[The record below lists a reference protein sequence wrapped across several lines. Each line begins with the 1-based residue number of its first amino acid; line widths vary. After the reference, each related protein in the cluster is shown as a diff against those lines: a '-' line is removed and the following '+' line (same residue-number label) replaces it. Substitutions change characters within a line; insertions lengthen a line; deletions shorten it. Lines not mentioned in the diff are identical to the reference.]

1 MDDQLGDLA
10 LIELALDAAR
20 VVDDFV
26 RSVVELAGGELGG
39 GRDVHRS
46 WTQRKLG
53 SWLYG
58 ERDLARGFAS
68 LHDREQLRKAADAAD
83 ELVVAVQRLSS
94 GGAVASGARAA
105 VAELGVATIPA
116 TLRQPEVR
124 GASPGLRD
132 VHAQLAR
139 VTNVLHE
146 ARTRALLEAMR
157 SARPPDP

>member
-1 MDDQLGDLA
+1 MGDLA

-58 ERDLARGFAS
+58 ERDIARGFAS
-68 LHDREQLRKAADAAD
+68 LHDRDQLLKAARAAD
-83 ELVVAVQRLSS
+83 ELVA
-94 GGAVASGARAA
+94 AVAALGNGGLTASRARAA
-105 VAELGVATIPA
+105 AAETGVETIPA
-116 TLRQPEVR
+116 TLRKPELR
-124 GASPGLRD
+124 GSSPEL
-132 VHAQLAR
+132 VSLHAQLAR
-139 VTNVLHE
+139 VIGVLNE
-146 ARTRALLEAMR
+146 ARTRALLETLRA
-157 SARPPDP
+157 ARPPEP

>member
-1 MDDQLGDLA
+1 VAERPTDLT
-10 LIELALDAAR
+10 LIELAIDAAR

-58 ERDLARGFAS
+58 ERQLARGFAAR
-68 LHDREQLRKAADAAD
+68 HDREQLMKAAAAAD
-83 ELVVAVQRLSS
+83 ELVLAIRTLDT
-94 GGAVASGARAA
+94 GGAAAADARAA
-105 VAELGVATIPA
+105 AIDLDVEAIPTA
-116 TLRQPEVR
+116 LRQPDAR
-124 GASPGLRD
+124 ASSPQLREA
-132 VHAQLAR
+132 HARLAR
-139 VTNVLHE
+139 VIAALNE

-157 SARPPDP
+157 SERPPGP

>member
-1 MDDQLGDLA
+1 MDDRLGDVA

-58 ERDLARGFAS
+58 ERDLARGFARGG
-68 LHDREQLRKAADAAD
+68 D
-83 ELVVAVQRLSS
+83 QR
-94 GGAVASGARAA
+94 
-105 VAELGVATIPA
+105 
-116 TLRQPEVR
+116 
-124 GASPGLRD
+124 
-132 VHAQLAR
+132 
-139 VTNVLHE
+139 
-146 ARTRALLEAMR
+146 
-157 SARPPDP
+157 

>member
-1 MDDQLGDLA
+1 MTDRPSDLA
-10 LIELALDAAR
+10 LIEIACDAAR

-58 ERDLARGFAS
+58 ERDIARRFAS
-68 LHDREQLRKAADAAD
+68 LHDRDQLLKAAGAAD
-83 ELVVAVQRLSS
+83 ELV
-94 GGAVASGARAA
+94 AA
-105 VAELGVATIPA
+105 VEALGAGGVAATRGDSPAGEAGVATIPA
-116 TLRQPEVR
+116 SLRRPELR
-124 GASPGLRD
+124 GSSPELGG

-139 VTNVLHE
+139 VITVLNE
-146 ARTRALLEAMR
+146 ARTGPCSPTLQRRLR
-157 SARPPDP
+157 PDP

>member
-1 MDDQLGDLA
+1 MGDLA

-58 ERDLARGFAS
+58 ERDIARGLAS
-68 LHDREQLRKAADAAD
+68 LHDRDQLLKAARAAD
-83 ELVVAVQRLSS
+83 ELVAALAALGD
-94 GGAVASGARAA
+94 GGLAASRARAA
-105 VAELGVATIPA
+105 VAETGVEAIPV
-116 TLRQPEVR
+116 TLRNPELR
-124 GASPGLRD
+124 GSSPEL
-132 VHAQLAR
+132 VSLHTQLAR
-139 VTNVLHE
+139 VIGVLNE
-146 ARTRALLEAMR
+146 ARTRALLETLRA
-157 SARPPDP
+157 ARPPEP